1 MGLGLILMICH
12 SGLRFQALPVQV
24 PAKAKEGALG
34 TEDQAVVVGALEV
47 QADPEAVVAVPEG
60 LVVVVVRVDQVPVV
74 AVEAEAI
81 KKNPV
86 NL

>member
-12 SGLRFQALPVQV
+12 SGLRFQALPVQA

-34 TEDQAVVVGALEV
+34 TEGQVDQAVVVEA
-47 QADPEAVVAVPEG
+47 PEAQVD
-60 LVVVVVRVDQVPVV
+60 LVVVEVRVDQVPVA

-81 KKNPV
+81 KKMP
-86 NL
+86 LTCDQ